1 MKDDAKA
8 PSKRG
13 RPVEHKL
20 PDPIPD
26 TPENIMKAFL
36 KTPPKKRERSGSS
49 CRNGTRNRPH
59 STGAVVTIGYNLLI
73 NRVIVASGTHDN
85 YK

>member
-1 MKDDAKA
+1 MSDPKK
-8 PSKRG
+8 PRG

-36 KTPPKKRERSGSS
+36 KTPPKKREEWKFVQER
-49 CRNGTRNRPH
+49 
-59 STGAVVTIGYNLLI
+59 
-73 NRVIVASGTHDN
+73 ASNTKDSEDSDA
-85 YK
+85 

>member
-1 MKDDAKA
+1 M
-8 PSKRG
+8 SKNPRG

-36 KTPPKKRERSGSS
+36 KTPPKKREEWKFVQE
-49 CRNGTRNRPH
+49 RNRLRG
-59 STGAVVTIGYNLLI
+59 TGALGYDWI
-73 NRVIVASGTHDN
+73 YSPS
-85 YK
+85 